1 MHRSVD
7 TSCRTFQA
15 KILSLQV
22 DVLSEPQVQGGTMIS
37 AVVHACGI
45 ALRWTGR
52 IEHIVGSEQ
61 NYWVL
66 MGIGQAISA

>member
-7 TSCRTFQA
+7 TSCQMFQA

-22 DVLSEPQVQGGTMIS
+22 DVLSEPRVQGDTMIS
-37 AVVHACGI
+37 AVVHVCGI

-52 IEHIVGSEQ
+52 IEHIDGSGQ
-61 NYWVL
+61 HSWVL
-66 MGIGQAISA
+66 MEIGLAISA